1 MYDMYEPSPNPTIRL
16 SLLFGVSA
24 GILDSLN
31 DIFLAAHL
39 HVSDST
45 QAALSIVGLV
55 TIFAV
60 PFVSGLMTSRGTGTI
75 KSGAVAG
82 LLTGLVGSLTD
93 GTIYVVALAI
103 DPNVFTQAVTQ
114 ELGISVPSSLQGQL
128 NQFAMGSALEGVC
141 CGAVVWMAIGAGLGA
156 LGGLIGNALPQDTG
170 EEAYPANPYEGMAPP
185 PGYPGYYSPPE
196 LDPDRPPPQY
206 MPGGGAYGPPP
217 APWPP
222 GGYGP
227 PRPGTNGPPPV
238 GYGPPRPGT
247 NGPPPVGY
255 GPPPLGTYGPPPA
268 GYGPPP
274 PGGYGPP
281 PAYPPRPGTAGPAPM
296 QSPFPRP
303 GTAGPAPIQGPLPPP
318 APPDEGDS

>member
-1 MYDMYEPSPNPTIRL
+1 MYEMYGQSSNPTIRL

-24 GILDSLN
+24 GFLDSLGN
-31 DIFLAAHL
+31 IFLAAHL

-60 PFVSGLMTSRGTGTI
+60 PFVSGLMSSRETGMVRSGTL
-75 KSGAVAG
+75 AG

-103 DPNVFTQAVTQ
+103 DPNAFTQAVTQ
-114 ELGISVPSSLQGQL
+114 GLGISVPSSLQGQL

-170 EEAYPANPYEGMAPP
+170 EEAYPASPYEGMAPP
-185 PGYPGYYSPPE
+185 AGYPGYYSSPE

-222 GGYGP
+222 GGYEP

-238 GYGPPRPGT
+238 GYS
-247 NGPPPVGY
+247 PPP
-255 GPPPLGTYGPPPA
+255 PGTYGPPPA

-296 QSPFPRP
+296 QGPFPRP

-318 APPDEGDS
+318 APPDEGGS